1 MATLLQSAGSAGGA
15 RMRLRSSGLPTASR
29 LTSTTALGER
39 LRRAQAVGRDQA
51 DGGPA
56 GGEQERRQEV
66 GLTVAPEVRRGET
79 GAVGASPA
87 HRASVATT

>member
-1 MATLLQSAGSAGGA
+1 
-15 RMRLRSSGLPTASR
+15 MRLRSSGLPTASR
-29 LTSTTALGER
+29 LTSTTALGDAYAG
-39 LRRAQAVGRDQA
+39 LRRSAEIKRMAAPPR
-51 DGGPA
+51 
-56 GGEQERRQEV
+56 GEQERRQEG

>member
-15 RMRLRSSGLPTASR
+15 RMPLRSSGLPTASR
-29 LTSTTALGER
+29 LTATTALGER
-39 LRRAQAVGRDQA
+39 LRRAQAVGRGQA

-56 GGEQERRQEV
+56 PTQEV